1 MSKVKSEVPAGP
13 AKEFKMIQVRI
24 QADLQDRIKEISAA
38 NSMSMQEFFAQALA
52 HEVDRITQCKPLPVA
67 SPETIYIEL
76 QRVSQALADLEREQR
91 AVGAQVGILVQ
102 AFADPASIV

>member
-1 MSKVKSEVPAGP
+1 MK
-13 AKEFKMIQVRI
+13 
-24 QADLQDRIKEISAA
+24 
-38 NSMSMQEFFAQALA
+38 AL
-52 HEVDRITQCKPLPVA
+52 
-67 SPETIYIEL
+67 L